1 MMDNKI
7 LEQLSANLK
16 AKNIDDSFLENDAY
30 DFNQKFALYRSAR
43 LGLNLEGIANPDI
56 PSIEMDEIIDEQLD
70 QIKSA
75 RRELQINVED
85 YNYNQIHELTSA
97 IQKGYDVTQYMKP
110 EFSAEHMYL
119 ARTFQQENLLGLE
132 QVKSS
137 MSISELIDF
146 RQDMRE
152 EKQKIDQ
159 ALQTTDSVLEYYTK
173 VDPVTVDAVKEK
185 GYIEVLGVNG
195 GISHLNDQDPN
206 RLAELLG
213 KTTGHE
219 IVMPQLEQESTHS
232 HQREM

>member
-16 AKNIDDSFLENDAY
+16 TKNIDDSFLENDEY

-43 LGLNLEGIANPDI
+43 LGLNLDGIANPDI

-70 QIKSA
+70 QIKNA
-75 RRELQINVED
+75 RRELQINVDD
-85 YNYNQIHELTSA
+85 YNYNQIHELTTA
-97 IQKGYDVTQYMKP
+97 IQKGYDVTHYMKP

-119 ARTFQQENLLGLE
+119 ARTFQQEKLPGLE
-132 QVKSS
+132 QVKSN

-146 RQDMRE
+146 RQEMRE
-152 EKQKIDQ
+152 EKHKVGK
-159 ALQTTDSVLEYYTK
+159 ALQTTDSVLEYYAKTNSELTDK
-173 VDPVTVDAVKEK
+173 VKKD
-185 GYIEVLGVNG
+185 GYIEISGVSG
-195 GISHLNDQDPN
+195 GICHLSDKDPH

-213 KTTGHE
+213 KATGHE
-219 IVMPQLEQESTHS
+219 IVSSKLEQESTPS